1 MANISATLCSWPRAI
16 FSSRLSLAHVS
27 KRSFASIIFILQ
39 KERTLLDDKAV
50 LELKNPWQGK
60 GRCKKRKSMN
70 MKIAMYPSKC
80 HSRLPPSNVTFPR
93 SATEVCFVIDVYNAT
108 GTKTVV
114 LGTYTG
120 NLILSFAAVQFYSY
134 LLSHSVSDS
143 HQEATVD

>member
-1 MANISATLCSWPRAI
+1 MANISATLCLWPRAI

-60 GRCKKRKSMN
+60 RRCKKRESMN

-80 HSRLPPSNVTFPR
+80 HSRTSTFQR
-93 SATEVCFVIDVYNAT
+93 DISQVGYRGLFCDRRLQRHGHENSRF
-108 GTKTVV
+108 
-114 LGTYTG
+114 G
-120 NLILSFAAVQFYSY
+120 NLHWQFNT
-134 LLSHSVSDS
+134 LFCCCPVL
-143 HQEATVD
+143 

>member
-60 GRCKKRKSMN
+60 RRCKKRKSMN
-70 MKIAMYPSKC
+70 MKIAMPSK
-80 HSRLPPSNVTFPR
+80 RLYFPPSNVTFPR
-93 SATEVCFVIDVYNAT
+93 SATEVSFVIDVYNAT

>member
-1 MANISATLCSWPRAI
+1 MQKEKEHEYEDC
-16 FSSRLSLAHVS
+16 HVS
-27 KRSFASIIFILQ
+27 FKVPFAY
-39 KERTLLDDKAV
+39 V
-50 LELKNPWQGK
+50 
-60 GRCKKRKSMN
+60 
-70 MKIAMYPSKC
+70 
-80 HSRLPPSNVTFPR
+80 PPSNVTFPR